1 MRKRQINGYEA
12 GNRVKAL
19 WVNHETELD
28 SIPEMS
34 DEKLQLTKTLDKMDA
49 AAAIQ
54 SDDITGEALEKQ
66 ELKDAMSQIV
76 LIYELRARV
85 KAQRVNLHSLA
96 QELSHPAT
104 YFTQADSELALAR
117 ATAIKDK
124 IKHNLTVLTNIT
136 PDNVV
141 EMETAIEKFRNVI
154 TAPQEARKEHK
165 VIGTDEIETLSYQLD
180 QVIMNIGD
188 LIHSYFPDSA
198 LSQLFDAQSKLGSVT
213 SRHNHVVFNIETA
226 DTHEPIATATATK
239 VKTNRTLAADSDGS
253 IEFEKVLSG
262 KQEFT
267 IKAEGYKSRTIY
279 VIVSRSTTTE
289 LVVQLEQE

>member
-1 MRKRQINGYEA
+1 MIKIVNQIVLQYSLNYEA
-12 GNRVKAL
+12 
-19 WVNHETELD
+19 ELD
-28 SIPEMS
+28 SIEEMAV
-34 DEKLQLTKTLDKMDA
+34 EKVALDKTLDKIDV

-66 ELKDAMSQIV
+66 ELKEAMAEIV

-85 KAQRVNLHSLA
+85 KAQRANKPSLA

-104 YFTQADSELALAR
+104 YFTQSDSELALAR

-124 IKHNLTVLTNIT
+124 IKHNLIVLTNIT

-141 EMETAIEKFRNVI
+141 EMETAIEKFRNSI
-154 TAPQEARKEHK
+154 TAPQETKKVHK
-165 VIGTDEIETLSYQLD
+165 VTGTDEIETLSYQLD
-180 QVIMNIGD
+180 QIIINIGD
-188 LIHSYFPDSA
+188 LIHSYFPETE
-198 LSQLFDAQSKLGSVT
+198 LSQLFDAQSKLGSAT

-239 VKTNRTLAADSDGS
+239 VKTNRTLAADPDGI
-253 IEFEKVLSG
+253 IEFEKVLAG

-279 VIVSRSTTTE
+279 VIVTRSTTTE
-289 LVVQLEQE
+289 LVVQLEKE

>member
-12 GNRVKAL
+12 GKRVKAL
-19 WVNHETELD
+19 WVNYEAELD
-28 SIPEMS
+28 SIEEMAV
-34 DEKLQLTKTLDKMDA
+34 EKVALDKTLDKMDA

-66 ELKDAMSQIV
+66 ELKDAMGKIILVYAQ
-76 LIYELRARV
+76 RARV
-85 KAQRVNLHSLA
+85 KAFRANKPSLA
-96 QELSHPAT
+96 QELSHSAS
-104 YFTQADSELALAR
+104 YFTHADAELVLAR
-117 ATAIKDK
+117 ATATKDK

-188 LIHSYFPDSA
+188 LIHSYFPDSE
-198 LSQLFDAQSKLGSVT
+198 LSQLFDAQSKLGSST

-239 VKTNRTLAADSDGS
+239 VKTNRTLAADSDGT

-262 KQEFT
+262 KQEFI

-279 VIVSRSTTTE
+279 VIVTRSTTTE